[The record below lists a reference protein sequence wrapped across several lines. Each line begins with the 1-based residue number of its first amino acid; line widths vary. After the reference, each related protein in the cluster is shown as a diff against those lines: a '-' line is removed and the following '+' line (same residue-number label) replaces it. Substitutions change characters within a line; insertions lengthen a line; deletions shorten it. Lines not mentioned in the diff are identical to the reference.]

1 METWGWAQSCNFCL
15 LTRIRQSPGF
25 RLPRALSGSL
35 PLRYSSAMATSTPR
49 KYRCLQC
56 EMTEDR
62 CDCEKYCCLCQSLME
77 VRLCEDGLYY
87 CKPCREACDYKV
99 SDDGPTTF

>member
-1 METWGWAQSCNFCL
+1 
-15 LTRIRQSPGF
+15 
-25 RLPRALSGSL
+25 
-35 PLRYSSAMATSTPR
+35 MATTTANR
-49 KYRCLQC
+49 KYRCMQC

-87 CKPCREACDYKV
+87 CKPCREACGYQV
-99 SDDGPTTF
+99 SESSSASNF

>member
-1 METWGWAQSCNFCL
+1 MTVVRNGYQRHFS
-15 LTRIRQSPGF
+15 
-25 RLPRALSGSL
+25 LPRS
-35 PLRYSSAMATSTPR
+35 PRYSSPMATTTTKK
-49 KYRCLQC
+49 KYRCMQC

-77 VRLCEDGLYY
+77 IRLCEDGLYY

-99 SDDGPTTF
+99 SDSESSSNF

>member
-1 METWGWAQSCNFCL
+1 M
-15 LTRIRQSPGF
+15 
-25 RLPRALSGSL
+25 
-35 PLRYSSAMATSTPR
+35 
-49 KYRCLQC
+49 QC

-77 VRLCEDGLYY
+77 IRLCEDSLYY

-99 SDDGPTTF
+99 SDDGSSSNF